1 MSVRFEH
8 CGLVTHQSLLFV
20 LLISV
25 MLATVTSGVA
35 LNRPADPVVLTGAEV
50 SSFLG
55 TAPGDIVAF
64 RFSGTWEQ
72 VPVQVDERDSMTFD
86 RIYNG
91 SNYFGGGI
99 ISEFYTDADTFAGAD
114 SNPNLDANDELAF
127 MARDSGG
134 KPSAYSEPAGVLS
147 GSGVQV
153 TISDPLDDS
162 RSYVYLF
169 RRSAALDPGAGE
181 QYVAYSFNLLS
192 GNYKSTYHLNDGP
205 NPEDSAILTPY
216 YAVHFSDR
224 WIVDQTN
231 VLAGSATGVDILD
244 RRTAKFA
251 PNTCGRSEDTFS
263 DGEGAFYVNKSGPV
277 RALRGYVG
285 ANSGPITQREHIFYE
300 AREEMRTHLRVH
312 SIPGIMNLID
322 YSPAATGMTYANN
335 LNTGGVTIDGVP
347 DSVIQGSLVWEMVAG
362 PQGSIV
368 NVGRLISDTGLVP
381 TSYYLDDTTP
391 SDAQCT
397 GDAFAYGTSGLWITQ
412 GIPNTDPKLGTANTW
427 QGNQFFY
434 YDAPGLTATDATQM
448 AAFVEAPLTTTSTA
462 WSTVDLDGDSV
473 PDVVDEFPAR
483 ADEWADADGD
493 GMGDNFEQRI
503 IDYDN
508 GDIYAA
514 LTDVLP
520 ADDFDG
526 DSVSNAMEFE
536 IDADPTDGTTQLPL
550 TVGIAGVLA
559 TLSLMLVFA
568 RRHLRQPSLV
578 PVRTQK
584 H

>member
-1 MSVRFEH
+1 MSVRLH
-8 CGLVTHQSLLFV
+8 HYRAVTLHSALLALVVSAT
-20 LLISV
+20 
-25 MLATVTSGVA
+25 LATVCSSAA
-35 LNRPADPVVLTGAEV
+35 LNRPADQVVLTGADV
-50 SSFLG
+50 TSLLG
-55 TAPGDIVAF
+55 IAPGEIVAF

-91 SNYFGGGI
+91 SSYFGGGI
-99 ISEFYTDADTFAGAD
+99 IGEFYTDADTFAGAD
-114 SNPNLDANDELAF
+114 SNPNLDANDELVF

-134 KPSAYSEPAGVLS
+134 KPSTYSEPAGVLS
-147 GSGVQV
+147 GSGVQL

-162 RSYVYLF
+162 KSYVYLF
-169 RRSAALDPGAGE
+169 RRNGALDPGAGE
-181 QYVAYSFNLLS
+181 QYVAYSFTLLS
-192 GNYKSTYHLNDGP
+192 GDYKTTYQLNDGP
-205 NPEDSAILTPY
+205 NPEDSVIVTPY

-224 WIVDQTN
+224 WIVDETN
-231 VLAGSATGVDILD
+231 VLAGAATGVDILD

-285 ANSGPITQREHIFYE
+285 ANSGPITQREHVFYE

-322 YSPAATGMTYANN
+322 YSPAATGMTYTNN
-335 LNTGGVTIDGVP
+335 LNTGGVTIDGTP
-347 DSVIQGSLVWEMVAG
+347 DSVVQGTLAWEMVAG

-368 NVGRLISDTGLVP
+368 NVGRLITDTGLVP

-391 SDAQCT
+391 ADAQCT

-427 QGNQFFY
+427 QGNQFLY
-434 YDAPGLTATDATQM
+434 YDAPGLTATDAIQLT
-448 AAFVEAPLTTTSTA
+448 AFVENPLSTTSTA
-462 WSTVDLDGDSV
+462 WSSADSDGDNV
-473 PDVVDEFPAR
+473 PDVVDAFPAR

-508 GDIYAA
+508 GDAYAA
-514 LTDVLP
+514 FTDVMP
-520 ADDFDG
+520 GDDFDG

-550 TVGIAGVLA
+550 TVGIVGVFA

-568 RRHLRQPSLV
+568 RRYLRQPSLV
-578 PVRTQK
+578 RV
-584 H
+584 